1 MSSVKQ
7 IEHSVSNPVLSFKE
21 ATASVDK
28 TSLASS
34 AKQPEKDKYADYREQ
49 MIPAAIKQSLI
60 YHLIIDTVYLS
71 ETSTIAWPSDAKG
84 RIKYILL
91 IPLTHLQF
99 ISIPR
104 PMGANENFY
113 PLSMF
118 MATVWI
124 WAYSYVIVMLTFK
137 TTMAFNLRFC
147 IMPLVLYS
155 FGIALRD

>member
-1 MSSVKQ
+1 MVPS
-7 IEHSVSNPVLSFKE
+7 
-21 ATASVDK
+21 
-28 TSLASS
+28 
-34 AKQPEKDKYADYREQ
+34 
-49 MIPAAIKQSLI
+49 AIKQSLI

-71 ETSTIAWPSDAKG
+71 EKSTIAWPSDVKG
-84 RIKYILL
+84 RIKYIML

-124 WAYSYVIVMLTFK
+124 WAYSYNIVMLTFK
-137 TTMAFNLRFC
+137 ITMAFNLHFS

-155 FGIALRD
+155 VGIALRD